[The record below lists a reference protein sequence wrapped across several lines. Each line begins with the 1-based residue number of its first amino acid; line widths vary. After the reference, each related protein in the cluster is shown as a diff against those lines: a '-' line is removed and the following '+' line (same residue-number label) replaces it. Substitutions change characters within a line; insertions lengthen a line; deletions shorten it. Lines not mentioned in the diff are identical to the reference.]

1 MLRANSLAATIGGTH
16 LFDSLSFT
24 VNAGERLGVVGPN
37 GCGKTTLLNILAG
50 RLEPLAG
57 SASLTPGISLAFL
70 AQSDEPP
77 PDVTAG
83 DRYPALF
90 GSTALET
97 RLAEVAERMATATGH
112 EAAALNDEY
121 DRLLAAMASEP
132 ATGAGTAELVPSGL
146 DPATPLALLSGGE
159 RQRLALAN
167 VLRANSDLLLL
178 DEPTNHLDLDTIEWL
193 QRYLASSGAAAVIVS
208 HDRAFLDAV
217 ATQVLDLDLANGAP
231 SVHAGGYS
239 DFAETMR
246 HRREKHWEDYRRQ
259 QREERALKE
268 EISAIESRAR
278 GIENSTINFYVR
290 KRARKVA
297 RRAVTLRS
305 RIERQLDSQEH
316 LDRPNKPPP
325 RLEGKLQP
333 GERAASTLVAAS
345 NLALGVGE
353 RTLFQG
359 ATFSVG
365 RGERVALLGAN
376 GAGKSTLLRAILGQ
390 QDIAGGTLHVSGSA
404 VVGTLPQDDTLLA
417 DARALTPVDWL
428 RRECGLD
435 SVAANNYVH
444 RFLGSSAAAQTPI
457 ERLSYGERRRL
468 LLSQLILGGAN
479 LLLLDEPTNHLDL
492 PAREA
497 FEDVF
502 ATYEG
507 AAIVATHD
515 RYFIEQFA
523 TRVLHIG
530 VEKVVEETIEA

>member
-57 SASLTPGISLAFL
+57 SASLTPGMSLAFL
-70 AQSDEPP
+70 AQADEPP

-159 RQRLALAN
+159 RQRLALADM
-167 VLRANSDLLLL
+167 LSRGADLLLL

-193 QRYLASSGAAAVIVS
+193 QGYLASSGAAAVIVS

-217 ATQVLDLDLANGAP
+217 ATHVLDLDPANGAP
-231 SVHAGGYS
+231 SVYAGGYS
-239 DFAETMR
+239 DFAEAMR

-259 QREERALKE
+259 QRDERSLKE

-305 RIERQLDSQEH
+305 RIERQRDSQEH
-316 LDRPNKPPP
+316 LERPNKPPP

-345 NLALGVGE
+345 NLALAVGD
-353 RTLFQG
+353 RTLFDG

-417 DARALTPVDWL
+417 SARALTPVDWL

-444 RFLGSSAAAQTPI
+444 RFLGSSAAAQTLI

-523 TRVLHIG
+523 TRVLHIEG
-530 VEKVVEETIEA
+530 GKVAEEAMEA